1 MKNITKVQ
9 RITISSLL
17 ASFSI
22 LLSQI
27 SRYLSIPGLPMLKF
41 DFSDIPIFVSTLIFD
56 QFHGY
61 LIIFV
66 VSIIKYTL
74 FSSVGWMGF
83 IMRMISVV
91 PIFFLNMY
99 NKKKKNIILYSFLSI
114 IFSLLIKIPMNYIL
128 WINFF
133 SMNLDQVNSM
143 MKIILPYNIIKYII
157 NIYISVL
164 LSNKL
169 KNIMDKNEKF

>member
-1 MKNITKVQ
+1 MKNITKIQ

-17 ASFSI
+17 ASFSL

-41 DFSDIPIFVSTLIFD
+41 DFSDIPIFISTLIFD
-56 QFHGY
+56 QFSGY
-61 LIIFV
+61 LILFV
-66 VSIIKYTL
+66 VSIVKSTL

-83 IMRMISVV
+83 IMRMVSAVSV
-91 PIFFLNMY
+91 FFLNMY
-99 NKKKKNIILYSFLSI
+99 NKKKKNIIFYSFLSI
-114 IFSLLIKIPMNYIL
+114 LFPILIKIPINYLL

-143 MKIILPYNIIKYII
+143 MKIIFPYNIIKYLI
-157 NIYISVL
+157 NIWISVF
-164 LSNKL
+164 LSEKL
-169 KNIMDKNEKF
+169 KRIMDKHEKL